1 MTIRVA
7 QVATGNAG
15 RLTLR
20 QLITDDRF
28 ELVAVSVSNPDKFG
42 MDAGE
47 LAGLPPTTG
56 VAAVGGLDAVIAAGP
71 ECVVYCAMGDT
82 RPVEATNDVRKL
94 LEAGIDVVGS
104 APGTLQFPWG
114 TMPQKV
120 IDKVEASAQA
130 GRASVYITGVD
141 PGFASDLVP
150 LALAST
156 CQRVEQVKCYE
167 LADYAT
173 YDGAEVMFDLMGFG
187 KPVGETPLLF
197 LPGVLGL
204 AWGTALRMMAAGLG
218 FVIDDIVEDWEA
230 EPAPE
235 SYDIAAGRIEKGTIA
250 ALKFSISGMV
260 AGHPAVVVEHVT
272 RTRDDLRPDWARPA
286 AGGGSYRV
294 EITGEPSYVVDVV
307 PSSEHGD
314 HNHAAI
320 VAACGRIVNAIP
332 DVRRPP
338 RHPHDP
344 RPPAAHRARDVRRAV
359 GQHRRAALTSVR
371 AALCVRW
378 CGCGRRVLAV
388 PPEPPAG
395 SDVGLG
401 PQRGRPCGSCVGNG
415 PGDDRDDA
423 AQRPR
428 VGR

>member
-1 MTIRVA
+1 VKPELVSPSNGRDHMTIRVA

-20 QLITDDRF
+20 QIITDQRF
-28 ELVAVSVSNPDKFG
+28 ELVAVAVSDPEKVG
-42 MDAGE
+42 KDAGE
-47 LAGLPPTTG
+47 LAGLSSVTG
-56 VAAVGGLDAVIAAGP
+56 VTAVGALDAVISARP

-82 RPVEATNDVRKL
+82 RPVEATKDVCRL
-94 LEAGIDVVGS
+94 LDAGIDVVGS
-104 APGTLQFPWG
+104 APGTLQYPWG
-114 TMPQKV
+114 TLPEKV
-120 IDKVEASAQA
+120 IEKVEASARA
-130 GRASVYITGVD
+130 GNATVFITGVD
-141 PGFASDLVP
+141 PGFASDLLP

-204 AWGTALRMMAAGLG
+204 AWGTAIRMIARGLG
-218 FVIDDIVEDWEA
+218 IEVDEIVEHWES

-272 RTRDDLRPDWARPA
+272 RTRDDLRPDWARPT
-286 AGGGSYRV
+286 AGGGSYRI

-332 DVRRPP
+332 DV
-338 RHPHDP
+338 H
-344 RPPAAHRARDVRRAV
+344 AAGPGIRTTLDLPLPTGRGTYRA
-359 GQHRRAALTSVR
+359 TSV
-371 AALCVRW
+371 LPS
-378 CGCGRRVLAV
+378 V
-388 PPEPPAG
+388 P
-395 SDVGLG
+395 
-401 PQRGRPCGSCVGNG
+401 
-415 PGDDRDDA
+415 
-423 AQRPR
+423 
-428 VGR
+428 

>member
-1 MTIRVA
+1 MPIRVA

-15 RLTLR
+15 MLTLR
-20 QLITDDRF
+20 QLINDPRF
-28 ELVAVSVSNPDKFG
+28 ELVAVSTSTPEKVGK
-42 MDAGE
+42 DAGE
-47 LAGLPPTTG
+47 LAGLDVVTG
-56 VAAVGGLDAVIAAGP
+56 ITAVADLDALIAASP
-71 ECVVYCAMGDT
+71 ACVVYCAMGDT
-82 RPVEATNDVRKL
+82 RPVEATNDVRRI

-114 TMPQKV
+114 TMPDKV
-120 IDKVEASAQA
+120 IEKVEASARA
-130 GRASVYITGVD
+130 GAASLYVTGVD

-156 CQRVEQVKCYE
+156 CQRIEQIRCYE

-187 KPVGETPLLF
+187 HPVDSTPMLF

-204 AWGTALRMMAAGLG
+204 AWGTAIRMMAQGLG
-218 FVIDDIVEDWEA
+218 IEIDEIVEFWEA

-235 SYDIAAGRIEKGTIA
+235 TYEIAAGTIEKGTIA
-250 ALKFSISGMV
+250 ALHFSISGM
-260 AGHPAVVVEHVT
+260 AEGHPAIVVEHVT

-286 AGGGSYRV
+286 HGGGSYRI

-332 DVRRPP
+332 DVI
-338 RHPHDP
+338 
-344 RPPAAHRARDVRRAV
+344 AAEPGIRTTLDLPLPTGHGTYV
-359 GQHRRAALTSVR
+359 GPTA
-371 AALCVRW
+371 
-378 CGCGRRVLAV
+378 
-388 PPEPPAG
+388 
-395 SDVGLG
+395 
-401 PQRGRPCGSCVGNG
+401 
-415 PGDDRDDA
+415 
-423 AQRPR
+423 
-428 VGR
+428 

>member
-28 ELVAVSVSNPDKFG
+28 ELVAVSVANPDKVG
-42 MDAGE
+42 LDAGE
-47 LAGLPPTTG
+47 LAGLPVVTA
-56 VAAVGGLDAVIAAGP
+56 VAAVGGLDAVIAARP

-82 RPVEATNDVRKL
+82 RPVEATNDVRRL

-104 APGTLQFPWG
+104 APGTLQYPWG
-114 TMPQKV
+114 TMPDQV
-120 IDKVEASAQA
+120 IEKVEASALA
-130 GRASVYITGVD
+130 GNASVYITGVD

-156 CQRVEQVKCYE
+156 CQRIEQVKCSE

-187 KPVGETPLLF
+187 RPVTETPLLF

-204 AWGTALRMMAAGLG
+204 AWGTAIRMIAAGLG
-218 FVIDDIVEDWEA
+218 IEVDEIIEHWEA

-235 SYDIAAGRIEKGTIA
+235 GYDIAAGRIEQGTIA
-250 ALKFSISGMV
+250 ALRFSICGMV

-272 RTRDDLRPDWARPA
+272 RTRDDLRPDWPRPA

-332 DVRRPP
+332 DVRAAPP
-338 RHPHDP
+338 GIRTTLDLPLP
-344 RPPAAHRARDVRRAV
+344 
-359 GQHRRAALTSVR
+359 T
-371 AALCVRW
+371 
-378 CGCGRRVLAV
+378 GRGTYV
-388 PPEPPAG
+388 
-395 SDVGLG
+395 G
-401 PQRGRPCGSCVGNG
+401 PQRP
-415 PGDDRDDA
+415 
-423 AQRPR
+423 
-428 VGR
+428 

>member
-20 QLITDDRF
+20 QLIADERF
-28 ELVAVSVSNPDKFG
+28 ELVAVSTSSPDKVG
-42 MDAGE
+42 VDAGR
-47 LAGLPPTTG
+47 LAGLDVTTG
-56 VAAVGGLDAVIAAGP
+56 VAAVGSLDELVAAGP

-82 RPVEATNDVRKL
+82 RPVDATNDVRRL

-120 IDKVEASAQA
+120 VDKVEASAQA
-130 GRASVYITGVD
+130 GGATVYITGVD
-141 PGFASDLVP
+141 PGFASDLLP

-156 CQRVEQVKCYE
+156 CQRVEQITCSE

-187 KPVGETPLLF
+187 RPLGETPLLF

-204 AWGTALRMMAAGLG
+204 AWGTAIRMLAAGLG
-218 FVIDDIVEDWEA
+218 IEVDEIVERWEA

-250 ALKFSISGMV
+250 ALRFSITGMV
-260 AGHPAVVVEHVT
+260 AGRPAIVVQHVT

-286 AGGGSYRV
+286 SGGGSYRV
-294 EITGEPSYVVDVV
+294 EITGEPSYVVDIV

-332 DVRRPP
+332 DVLAARPGIVTTLDLP
-338 RHPHDP
+338 LP
-344 RPPAAHRARDVRRAV
+344 
-359 GQHRRAALTSVR
+359 T
-371 AALCVRW
+371 
-378 CGCGRRVLAV
+378 GRGTFAV
-388 PPEPPAG
+388 PLRSA
-395 SDVGLG
+395 
-401 PQRGRPCGSCVGNG
+401 RP
-415 PGDDRDDA
+415 
-423 AQRPR
+423 
-428 VGR
+428 

>member
-1 MTIRVA
+1 MKIRVA
-7 QVATGNAG
+7 QVGTGNAG
-15 RLTLR
+15 MLTLR
-20 QLITDDRF
+20 QLITDARF
-28 ELVAVSVSNPDKFG
+28 ELVAVSVSTPEKVDK
-42 MDAGE
+42 DAGE
-47 LAGLPPTTG
+47 LAGLDVVTG
-56 VAAVGGLDAVIAAGP
+56 IAAVGDLDALIAARP
-71 ECVVYCAMGDT
+71 ECAVYCAMGDT

-114 TMPQKV
+114 TMPDKV
-120 IDKVEASAQA
+120 IEKVEASARVGDA
-130 GRASVYITGVD
+130 TVYITGVD

-156 CQRVEQVKCYE
+156 CQRIEQITCYE

-187 KPVGETPLLF
+187 QPVTDTPLLF

-204 AWGTALRMMAAGLG
+204 AWGTAIRMMATGLG
-218 FVIDDIVEDWEA
+218 IDVDEIVEHWEA

-250 ALKFSISGMV
+250 ALKFSISGLV
-260 AGHPAVVVEHVT
+260 AGHPAIVVEHVT

-286 AGGGSYRV
+286 AGGGSYRI

-307 PSSEHGD
+307 PSSAHGD

-332 DVRRPP
+332 DVLAAEPGIRTTLDLPLP
-338 RHPHDP
+338 TGHGTYV
-344 RPPAAHRARDVRRAV
+344 PPA
-359 GQHRRAALTSVR
+359 
-371 AALCVRW
+371 
-378 CGCGRRVLAV
+378 
-388 PPEPPAG
+388 
-395 SDVGLG
+395 
-401 PQRGRPCGSCVGNG
+401 
-415 PGDDRDDA
+415 
-423 AQRPR
+423 
-428 VGR
+428 